1 MTKVLKP
8 HELYEMVQ
16 EFRANGQLRE
26 YCNKSEGVCYYP
38 LGLGRGLLRKIQL
51 RPGLNLC
58 LRDSDTNF
66 TYIHKIRHHPVDM
79 PLIFKYYLA
88 GVWQIDNDGLGGE
101 VEEVSGKSYLYR
113 LPKTGEIERHM
124 PGRHCFLR
132 IQVAPELM
140 YELCDRID
148 DFPMPL
154 RNTLEK
160 PADSILY
167 HSSPISPAQHQVI
180 QQICAWPYQG
190 MARHLYLEGKV
201 LELIALHISQILS
214 PSPTS
219 SINPMD
225 TDRIHAARD
234 ILIQNSA
241 APPSLSQL
249 AQQVELTE
257 VRLTQGFR
265 EIFNSSVFNYLRN
278 YRMEQACQ
286 LLKTGNLTIQEVAR
300 SIGYASRPAF
310 VTAFKKRFNVT
321 PSIYLK
327 Q

>member
-1 MTKVLKP
+1 MAKVLRP
-8 HELYEMVQ
+8 HELHEIVQ
-16 EFRANGQLRE
+16 EFRSNGQLRE
-26 YCNKSEGVCYYP
+26 YCDKSEVWCYYP
-38 LGLGRGLLRKIQL
+38 LGLGRGLVRKMHR
-51 RPGLNLC
+51 RPGLNLYI
-58 LRDSDTNF
+58 RDSDTNF
-66 TYIHKIRHHPVDM
+66 TYINKIRHHPVDM
-79 PLIFKYYLA
+79 PFTFKYYLA
-88 GVWQIDNDGLGGE
+88 GVWQIDNDGLGGA
-101 VEEVSGKSYLYR
+101 VEEVAGKSYLYR
-113 LPKTGEIERHM
+113 LPKTGEIERQP
-124 PGRHCFLR
+124 PGRHCFLH

-140 YELCDRID
+140 FELCDRID

-154 RNTLEK
+154 RDTLEK

-167 HSSPISPAQHQVI
+167 HPSKITPSQHRII
-180 QQICAWPYQG
+180 QQIFEWPYQG
-190 MARHLYLEGKV
+190 LARHLYLEGKV

-214 PSPTS
+214 TSHTS

-225 TDRIHAARD
+225 SDRIHTARD
-234 ILIQNSA
+234 ILIQNAA
-241 APPSLSQL
+241 APPSLREL

-265 EIFNSSVFNYLRN
+265 EVFNTSVFNYLRN

-310 VTAFKKRFNVT
+310 VTAFKKRFKVT